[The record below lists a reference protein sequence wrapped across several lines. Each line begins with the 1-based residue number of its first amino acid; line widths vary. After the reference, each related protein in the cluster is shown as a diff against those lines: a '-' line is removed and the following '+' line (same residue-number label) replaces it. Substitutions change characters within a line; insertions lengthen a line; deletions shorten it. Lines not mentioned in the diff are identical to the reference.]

1 MKLIERAQSGR
12 LEPDTLSQILS
23 VASLAAGQDCR
34 SQLLMQLIMM
44 IQQQL
49 TASTV
54 MRPPHCATSTS
65 STGQAV
71 MRRPHC
77 DMTALGSRGDGNQG
91 SASELNGDVE
101 RRKTDKENE
110 MDKLLAWKSRIENAS
125 ATTDERLRK
134 VVEPSQPRHSV
145 IPDPASPDTP
155 IHNSHLPTEQHDID
169 SVSSCAVSDTVPTVA
184 DTVPS
189 VTGTML
195 SVSCRNVSKQMT
207 SHVSADNTRPPV
219 PTPILSPVPTPAS
232 PQMTSHVSTD
242 KTRPPVPTP
251 ILSPVPTPA
260 SPQMTSH
267 VSADNTRPPVP
278 THVLSPASPQMQ
290 DFPPMPTPPK
300 PPANLLMNDG
310 RGLRSELYVASVPPC
325 PSSINSASTP
335 RVSTAATVC
344 PSAATAVSVAT
355 SQSTDQL
362 LPKVASV
369 TGGGRHNDSS
379 ELFAPPVPRPL
390 TVHSASTPRLFT
402 TAVCPSTTTH
412 STLTAVR
419 SSDPVWSKD
428 SMVSGG
434 RYDSYRPVTADSHMP
449 PKTFSH
455 VASSHTSH
463 VTTSTMSQLK
473 SLPEGHSQLPF
484 GPQERYT
491 HLKTTTRLQSPS
503 AWLSRLASPSAFMSE
518 SNVPQLHG
526 RASAA
531 AMYDSHSIADELGPL
546 PLVHH
551 THGPLLN
558 QQRSPA
564 DTADSHLHCLPDNER
579 QLQLTADDQLFVSTE
594 SSAVSQE
601 PLYTGI
607 DEVMKP
613 ASTCTDRVLMRMAG
627 MLSAVDT
634 RDDAVTEPT
643 NAAEESD
650 ERVDDGR
657 TRCLPAVTS
666 QQQQQHGA
674 VMNDDDDLEEGEIVD
689 DCSPTSSQH
698 DLPQA
703 TKQLLYLLKT
713 DPVRKSNTPQ
723 WLPSPHSPPPTTTA
737 ATDGHRDDRRQDF
750 YKYRPTSSSNRRRW

>member
-12 LEPDTLSQILS
+12 LESDTLSQIFS

-54 MRPPHCATSTS
+54 MR
-65 STGQAV
+65 
-71 MRRPHC
+71 RPHC
-77 DMTALGSRGDGNQG
+77 DMIALGSSGDGNQG

-134 VVEPSQPRHSV
+134 VVEPSQPRHSA

-207 SHVSADNTRPPV
+207 SHVSAD
-219 PTPILSPVPTPAS
+219 
-232 PQMTSHVSTD
+232 

-278 THVLSPASPQMQ
+278 TPVLSPVPTPASPQMTSHVSADNMRPRVPTHVLSPASPQMQ

-300 PPANLLMNDG
+300 PPANLLMSDG

-325 PSSINSASTP
+325 PSSIKSASTP
-335 RVSTAATVC
+335 RVSTATTVC

-390 TVHSASTPRLFT
+390 TMHSASTPRLST

-434 RYDSYRPVTADSHMP
+434 RYDSYRPLTADSHMP

-518 SNVPQLHG
+518 SNVPHLHG
-526 RASAA
+526 RV
-531 AMYDSHSIADELGPL
+531 YDSHSIADELGPP

-564 DTADSHLHCLPDNER
+564 DTTDSHLHCLPDNER

-601 PLYTGI
+601 PLYRGV

-643 NAAEESD
+643 YAAEESD

-689 DCSPTSSQH
+689 DCSPASSQH

-723 WLPSPHSPPPTTTA
+723 WLQSPHSPPPTTTTA